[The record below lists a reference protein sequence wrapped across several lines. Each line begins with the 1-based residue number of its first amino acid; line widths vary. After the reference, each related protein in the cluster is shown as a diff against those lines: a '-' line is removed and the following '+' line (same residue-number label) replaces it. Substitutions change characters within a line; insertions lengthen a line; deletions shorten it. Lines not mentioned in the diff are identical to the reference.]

1 MTWVELKASDGH
13 RLAAFRVRPEGKPRG
28 AIVVVEEIFGV
39 NRHIR
44 AVASRYAGLGYLTV
58 APSLFDRSERGVEL
72 RYNDEGF
79 RRGRELAGATTPEGL
94 AADMT
99 AAVRSVASVGRVGV
113 VGYCFGGAVV
123 WAAAANI
130 EGLSCAVSY
139 YGSRILS
146 LRDLKPKIPVM
157 MHVGEEDE
165 SFPIEQVRE
174 IAEAH
179 DNVTLHE
186 YEAGHGFNCD
196 HREHF
201 APQSAAIA
209 LSRTLAFFGEHV
221 G

>member
-1 MTWVELKASDGH
+1 MTWVELKAADGH
-13 RLAAFRVRPEGKPRG
+13 RLAAFRIKPEGEPRG

-58 APSLFDRSERGVEL
+58 APSLFDRTERGVEL
-72 RYNDEGF
+72 AYNEEGF
-79 RRGRELAGATTPEGL
+79 RRGRDLAGATTPEAL
-94 AADMT
+94 MSDMT
-99 AAVRSVASVGRVGV
+99 AAVQSVASAGRVGT

-146 LRDLKPKIPVM
+146 LRDQTPQVPVM

-165 SFPIEQVRE
+165 SFPVEQVRE
-174 IAEAH
+174 IAGEH

-186 YEAGHGFNCD
+186 YEAGHGFACD

-201 APQSAAIA
+201 APQPAATA
-209 LSRTLAFFGEHV
+209 LARTLAFFGEHI